1 MSELHEAAYSGNI
14 AAIKECLRTGFNV
27 NEGDLE
33 WGNKTPLH
41 IASSEGH
48 AGCVTLLLES
58 GAKVDAVTD
67 SGWTPA
73 HFACETGQVIL

>member
-1 MSELHEAAYSGNI
+1 MSEIHEAAYSGNVI
-14 AAIKECLRTGFNV
+14 AIRDYLRTGFNV
-27 NEGDLE
+27 NETDPE
-33 WGNKTPLH
+33 WGNRTPLH

-58 GAKVDAVTD
+58 GARVDAVTD

-73 HFACETGQVIL
+73 HFACETGQVSS